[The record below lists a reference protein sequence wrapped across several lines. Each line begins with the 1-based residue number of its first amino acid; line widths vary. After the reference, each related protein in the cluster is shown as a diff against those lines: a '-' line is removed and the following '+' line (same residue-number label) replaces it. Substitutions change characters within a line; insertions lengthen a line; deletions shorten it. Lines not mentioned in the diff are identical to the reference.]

1 MMMHDVVVV
10 PKMTMRVHRHLADQ
24 HFFGSPSVDDD
35 KGAMTAGAMSMNADF
50 FHPTWE
56 GRKCVT
62 VNYDRIDSL
71 DGYWDGA
78 ELRDAV
84 NIDSHHQPG
93 QGITDGV
100 GDYLLGDEM
109 NQIAYRES
117 VESFA
122 RAMANPGP
130 QRRLSL
136 PNLSNGRARHPRS
149 IAYHPSLRHGAPST
163 SSPASDV
170 RLDIYSCATANLKS
184 DNELNSATSVTI
196 GRMRSR
202 CQRYQQ
208 RMDALLTNSFDVF
221 SFQECLLDFW
231 DEILPITAGI
241 HFYNRQAPVPRM
253 SLLHEFVKKPIPK
266 ALGTMQC
273 EIERVKITGKDS
285 KAAAKRVKG
294 HFFPKYEY
302 RLFIRDARNDN
313 SLRKD
318 SVLLVAKNKRG
329 KNSIAASTMRDSPSH
344 RVGSDSLGGIDFAT
358 PAGVASPS
366 GGTSKR
372 GMSNYFLC
380 LPQKCDVEKH
390 FNSANRDSTDL
401 AQGESSG
408 LELSPLATQNRHPIE
423 VGRLQSNFI
432 GTEFQIFVPNT
443 VPAMQT
449 EELDTESESVH
460 DSANYSTTRRRLMS
474 RKGGDLVR
482 LAQRSLSISGRG
494 LSSRNSSCG
503 NESGEEPVEIEGSEH
518 GLQGEKKKVVR
529 RMSWGTTPNPSKW
542 TNRRAIANNSS
553 SFGELSN
560 LAHSSHHFAASATRG
575 ELEYGAITYT
585 ANLLGN
591 RPRMMDV
598 CIPKL
603 MENGRV
609 CDEWGAHQEDSNI
622 SNEGA
627 RNINRRSNM
636 MPMLDR
642 FKNILCMLNSDDGN
656 NVADNS
662 DTIGNHG
669 LMLLQNR
676 PPWWNIELGAF
687 VLNFGGRV
695 KVASVKNF
703 QLCERNVQDH
713 IMQFGRIEGRH
724 AFTMDFEHPLSPMQA
739 FAIAISSLQSKISF
753 G

>member
-1 MMMHDVVVV
+1 
-10 PKMTMRVHRHLADQ
+10 
-24 HFFGSPSVDDD
+24 
-35 KGAMTAGAMSMNADF
+35 MNADF

-62 VNYDRIDSL
+62 VNYDRMDSL

-78 ELRDAV
+78 EFRDA
-84 NIDSHHQPG
+84 IDIDGHHQPG
-93 QGITDGV
+93 QEITDGA
-100 GDYLLGDEM
+100 GDLLADDI

-122 RAMANPGP
+122 WAMAPGP

-149 IAYHPSLRHGAPST
+149 IAYHPSLRHGAPS

-170 RLDIYSCATANLKS
+170 RLDVYSCATANLKS
-184 DNELNSATSVTI
+184 DNELNGAISVAI
-196 GRMRSR
+196 GRIRSR

-208 RMDALLTNSFDVF
+208 RLDALLTKSFDALP
-221 SFQECLLDFW
+221 FQECLLDFW

-241 HFYNRQAPVPRM
+241 HFFNRQAPVPRM
-253 SLLHEFVKKPIPK
+253 SLLHEFVRKPVPK

-302 RLFIRDARNDN
+302 RLFIRDTRSDN
-313 SLRKD
+313 PNLHSLRKD

-329 KNSIAASTMRDSPSH
+329 KNSLAASTTKDSSSH
-344 RVGSDSLGGIDFAT
+344 RRGSDSMGGIDFST
-358 PAGVASPS
+358 PAGLASPS
-366 GGTSKR
+366 HGGTSKR

-380 LPQKCDVEKH
+380 LPQQCDVEKH
-390 FNSANRDSTDL
+390 FKSANRDFASTDL
-401 AQGESSG
+401 AQDELSG
-408 LELSPLATQNRHPIE
+408 VELSPLAMQNRHPIE
-423 VGRLQSNFI
+423 MGRLQSNFI
-432 GTEFQIFVPNT
+432 GTEFQIYVPNT
-443 VPAMQT
+443 VPAIQT

-460 DSANYSTTRRRLMS
+460 DSANYSATRRRSMS

-494 LSSRNSSCG
+494 LSSRNSSCDD
-503 NESGEEPVEIEGSEH
+503 ESGEDPVEIEGSDESLH
-518 GLQGEKKKVVR
+518 CHQGKKKKMVR
-529 RMSWGTTPNPSKW
+529 RMSWGTTPNQSKW
-542 TNRRAIANNSS
+542 TNRRAIANNSL

-560 LAHSSHHFAASATRG
+560 SAHSSHNFAASANRG

-603 MENGRV
+603 TENGTV
-609 CDEWGAHQEDSNI
+609 FNGLGVTQEDSNI
-622 SNEGA
+622 SNESA
-627 RNINRRSNM
+627 RSITCGSNT
-636 MPMLDR
+636 MPMIDR
-642 FKNILCMLNSDDGN
+642 FKNILSMLNSDEGED
-656 NVADNS
+656 VANS
-662 DTIGNHG
+662 GATNGNHG

-724 AFTMDFEHPLSPMQA
+724 AFTMDFQHPLSPMQA